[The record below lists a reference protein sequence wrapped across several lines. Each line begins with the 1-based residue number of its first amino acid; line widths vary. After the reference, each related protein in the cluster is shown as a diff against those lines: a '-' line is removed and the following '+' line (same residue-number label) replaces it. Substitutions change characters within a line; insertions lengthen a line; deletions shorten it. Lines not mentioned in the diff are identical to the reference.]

1 MRSKPALLLLSAVL
15 LPAALLSAAMLSPR
29 VAHAAWPDDVS
40 LRALGAVD
48 GVAAGDTR
56 SSREA
61 YEVVVRQLGV
71 AVANPSMGAAE
82 TSGLN
87 GFDIQL
93 VNSVAFLDAD
103 SDNASNPAPWERVH
117 EEGDPSGAMWLPGV
131 NVRKG
136 LPLGLE
142 VGGRFSY
149 VGFTRQA
156 VVGGYGRWGL
166 VEGYREWPDIIVQ
179 LGYSGYV
186 GNDELELGVMDFSG
200 SVGYTVPFG
209 RKAGLNEA
217 SFSPYVG
224 GGLYV
229 INARPMLSPTEQ
241 ESLGVRAVSG
251 FRGKDSYTDGYLPAA
266 IHLGYRIQSGP
277 FQIQMAGAWA
287 PNAVPMLNTA
297 IGYAY

>member
-1 MRSKPALLLLSAVL
+1 MRPKPAPLLLSAALLLTAGVL
-15 LPAALLSAAMLSPR
+15 LPRTAA
-29 VAHAAWPDDVS
+29 AAWPDDVS
-40 LRALGAVD
+40 LRALATVD
-48 GVAAGDTR
+48 GVAVGDTR
-56 SSREA
+56 ASREA

-71 AVANPSMGAAE
+71 AIANPSMGAAE
-82 TSGLN
+82 TSGLH
-87 GFDIQL
+87 GFDLQL
-93 VNSVAFLDAD
+93 VNSVAFLDASSD
-103 SDNASNPAPWERVH
+103 SASNPAPWERVH
-117 EEGDPSGAMWLPGV
+117 AEGEPSGALWLPGV
-131 NVRKG
+131 GVRKG

-166 VEGYREWPDIIVQ
+166 VEGYREWPDIVVQ

-224 GGLYV
+224 GGLV
-229 INARPMLSPTEQ
+229 AINARPMLSTEEQ

-251 FRGKDSYTDGYLPAA
+251 FRSKDSHTDGFLPAA
-266 IHLGYRIQSGP
+266 VHLGYRILSGP
-277 FQIQMAGAWA
+277 FQIQMSGAWA
-287 PNAVPMLNTA
+287 PNALPMINTA
-297 IGYAY
+297 VGYAY